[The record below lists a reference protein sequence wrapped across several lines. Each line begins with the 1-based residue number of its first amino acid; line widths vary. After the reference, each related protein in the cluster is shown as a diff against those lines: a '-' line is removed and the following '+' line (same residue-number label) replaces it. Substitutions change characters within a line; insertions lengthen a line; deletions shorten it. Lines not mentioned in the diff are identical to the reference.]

1 MRLSAAVYAWDF
13 PTLKEV
19 LRRFFADVAYMVE
32 LLLGYA
38 FGVFIKYMFI
48 KDYMFIRTRIDLAR
62 IYVLFLSTA
71 NN

>member
-48 KDYMFIRTRIDLAR
+48 KD
-62 IYVLFLSTA
+62 
-71 NN
+71 